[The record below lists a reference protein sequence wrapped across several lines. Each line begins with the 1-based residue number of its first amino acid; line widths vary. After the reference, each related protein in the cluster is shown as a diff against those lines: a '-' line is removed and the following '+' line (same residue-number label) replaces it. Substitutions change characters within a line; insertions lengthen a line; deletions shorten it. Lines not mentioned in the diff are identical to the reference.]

1 MYMEPSVSRPVLLV
15 EDTQDIREAM
25 AALLE
30 VFRYRVVCAP
40 DGLEALTLLR
50 GGLDPCIILLDLHMP
65 VMDGFQFRAEQ
76 LKSQRLAEIP
86 TVVFSGAYDVKRAA
100 SLMEVR
106 DYLEKPVDA
115 VKMIEKVELYHVH
128 D

>member
-1 MYMEPSVSRPVLLV
+1 MLGPIVSRPVTLGRRYPDV
-15 EDTQDIREAM
+15 REPM

-40 DGLEALTLLR
+40 DGEALTMLQV
-50 GGLDPCIILLDLHMP
+50 GLDPCTILLDLHMP

-86 TVVFSGAYDVKRAA
+86 TLVFSGAYDVKRAA

-106 DYLEKPVDA
+106 DYLQKPVDP
-115 VKMIEKVELYHVH
+115 VK
-128 D
+128 

>member
-1 MYMEPSVSRPVLLV
+1 MDMELSVSRPVLLV
-15 EDTQDIREAM
+15 EDSQDMREAM
-25 AALLE
+25 AAVLE
-30 VFRYRVVCAP
+30 MSRYRVVAARN
-40 DGLEALTLLR
+40 GLEALALLR

-76 LKSQRLAEIP
+76 LKIRHLAEIP
-86 TVVFSGAYDVKRAA
+86 TMIFSGAYDVKRAA

-106 DYLEKPVDA
+106 DYLQKPVDPA
-115 VKMIEKVELYHVH
+115 EMIEKVELYHVH